1 MKCILAVVAIPFLF
15 ASCAQ
20 PIQQMVDEHRTE
32 RMNSVYGNAPVTS
45 GAADGIGTT
54 TAQAH
59 ALAANAES
67 NPADH

>member
-1 MKCILAVVAIPFLF
+1 MKCILAVVALPLLL

-20 PIQQMVDEHRTE
+20 PLQNIVDEHRSE
-32 RMNSVYGNAPVTS
+32 RMNSVYGNAPVTN

-59 ALAANAES
+59 VVAANDETH
-67 NPADH
+67 PAAQ